1 MPVFPSKDSI
11 FQLHFTRLPLDMK
24 TLTPFIVFIIFFGL
38 STQMNAQDRPTYC
51 DELPTSYEKG
61 ATRASS
67 RPSLPKF
74 DTKPVSL
81 YKVQVAILRNTD
93 PSNYPFHSKLVAR
106 FRPCEE
112 VWVIESRE
120 TFTTRAEANRLKAE
134 MLNVGYPGSY
144 VTTVMGYQ

>member
-1 MPVFPSKDSI
+1 
-11 FQLHFTRLPLDMK
+11 MK
-24 TLTPFIVFIIFFGL
+24 TLISFIIFSIFLGL
-38 STQMNAQDRPTYC
+38 STQINAQDRPAYC
-51 DELPTSYEKG
+51 DQLPTSYEKG
-61 ATRASS
+61 AAPASS

-74 DTKPVSL
+74 GTKSISL

-120 TFTTRAEANRLKAE
+120 TFSTRAEANKLKAE